1 MGHLPASEVCILSW
15 HCLSLDIKTPSNS
28 EAGLSLQVYEMQ
40 CAQQQ
45 QQQSTIFTVVGGRM
59 VSSGSPMP
67 LNGQQLMMQLDGI
80 TSAMTGMSVQEE
92 AMDSSTSEEEDSPFS
107 QASRRKDPVYLAS
120 MAAHSLPSSQELER
134 HHLDQLQQQQ
144 EQQQHLEQQQLEYQL
159 QLMHLQQQHQQFPL
173 HQPQSCPPVSDHQVP
188 DMETSSL
195 NMNLPIDSDFHCGS
209 GRVLKRPD
217 LLPLG
222 NFF

>member
-1 MGHLPASEVCILSW
+1 MGSAEGAVTMEAASAQG
-15 HCLSLDIKTPSNS
+15 SLLNK
-28 EAGLSLQVYEMQ
+28 VYEMQ

-67 LNGQQLMMQLDGI
+67 LNGQQLMMQMDGI

-107 QASRRKDPVYLAS
+107 QASRRRDPVYLAS

-134 HHLDQLQQQQ
+134 HHLDQLQQQ
-144 EQQQHLEQQQLEYQL
+144 LEQQQLEYQL
-159 QLMHLQQQHQQFPL
+159 QLMHLQQQHQQLPL
-173 HQPQSCPPVSDHQVP
+173 HQPENCPP
-188 DMETSSL
+188 
-195 NMNLPIDSDFHCGS
+195 
-209 GRVLKRPD
+209 
-217 LLPLG
+217 
-222 NFF
+222 

>member
-1 MGHLPASEVCILSW
+1 MGSAEGAVTMEAASAQG
-15 HCLSLDIKTPSNS
+15 SLLNK
-28 EAGLSLQVYEMQ
+28 VYEMQ

-67 LNGQQLMMQLDGI
+67 LNGQQLMMQMDGI

-92 AMDSSTSEEEDSPFS
+92 AMDSSTSEEEESPFS
-107 QASRRKDPVYLAS
+107 QASRRRDPVYLAS

-134 HHLDQLQQQQ
+134 QHLD
-144 EQQQHLEQQQLEYQL
+144 QQQLEYQL
-159 QLMHLQQQHQQFPL
+159 QLMHLQQQHQQLPL
-173 HQPQSCPPVSDHQVP
+173 HQPENCPAVSDHQVP

-195 NMNLPIDSDFHCGS
+195 NMNLPIDRSSHCGS

>member
-1 MGHLPASEVCILSW
+1 MGSAGGAATMEAASAQG
-15 HCLSLDIKTPSNS
+15 SLLNK
-28 EAGLSLQVYEMQ
+28 VYEMQ

-80 TSAMTGMSVQEE
+80 TSAMTGTSVQEE
-92 AMDSSTSEEEDSPFS
+92 AMDSSTSEEEESPFS
-107 QASRRKDPVYLAS
+107 QASRRRDPVYLAS

-144 EQQQHLEQQQLEYQL
+144 EQKQHL
-159 QLMHLQQQHQQFPL
+159 PL

>member
-1 MGHLPASEVCILSW
+1 MGSAEGAATMEAASAQG
-15 HCLSLDIKTPSNS
+15 SLLNK
-28 EAGLSLQVYEMQ
+28 VYEMQ

-92 AMDSSTSEEEDSPFS
+92 AMDSSTSEEEESPFS
-107 QASRRKDPVYLAS
+107 QASRRRDPVYLAS

-144 EQQQHLEQQQLEYQL
+144 EQQQHLEQQ
-159 QLMHLQQQHQQFPL
+159 HQQLPL
-173 HQPQSCPPVSDHQVP
+173 HQPESCPAVSDHQVP

-195 NMNLPIDSDFHCGS
+195 NMNLPMDSDFHCGS
-209 GRVLKRPD
+209 GRLLKRPD

>member
-1 MGHLPASEVCILSW
+1 MGSAEGAVTMEAASAQG
-15 HCLSLDIKTPSNS
+15 SLLNK
-28 EAGLSLQVYEMQ
+28 VYEMQ

-92 AMDSSTSEEEDSPFS
+92 AMDSSTSEEEESPFS
-107 QASRRKDPVYLAS
+107 QASRRRDPVYLAS

-144 EQQQHLEQQQLEYQL
+144 LEYQL
-159 QLMHLQQQHQQFPL
+159 QLMHLQQQHQQLPL
-173 HQPQSCPPVSDHQVP
+173 HQPENCPAVSDHQVP

-195 NMNLPIDSDFHCGS
+195 NMNLPIDRSSHCSS

>member
-1 MGHLPASEVCILSW
+1 MGSAEGAATMEAASAQG
-15 HCLSLDIKTPSNS
+15 SLLNK
-28 EAGLSLQVYEMQ
+28 VYEMQ

-67 LNGQQLMMQLDGI
+67 LNGQQLMMQLGGI
-80 TSAMTGMSVQEE
+80 TSAMTGMSVHEE
-92 AMDSSTSEEEDSPFS
+92 AMDSSTSEEEESPFS
-107 QASRRKDPVYLAS
+107 QASRRRDPVYLAS

-144 EQQQHLEQQQLEYQL
+144 EQQQHLEYQL
-159 QLMHLQQQHQQFPL
+159 QLMHLQQQHQQLPL

-195 NMNLPIDSDFHCGS
+195 NMNLPIDRSSHKC
-209 GRVLKRPD
+209 
-217 LLPLG
+217 LLPLY
-222 NFF
+222 

>member
-1 MGHLPASEVCILSW
+1 
-15 HCLSLDIKTPSNS
+15 
-28 EAGLSLQVYEMQ
+28 
-40 CAQQQ
+40 
-45 QQQSTIFTVVGGRM
+45 
-59 VSSGSPMP
+59 
-67 LNGQQLMMQLDGI
+67 MMQLDGI

-107 QASRRKDPVYLAS
+107 QASRRRDPVYLAS

-134 HHLDQLQQQQ
+134 HHLEQL
-144 EQQQHLEQQQLEYQL
+144 QLEYQL
-159 QLMHLQQQHQQFPL
+159 QLMHLQQQHQQLPL
-173 HQPQSCPPVSDHQVP
+173 HQPESCPAVSDHQVP

>member
-1 MGHLPASEVCILSW
+1 MGSAEGAATMEAASAQG
-15 HCLSLDIKTPSNS
+15 SLLNK
-28 EAGLSLQVYEMQ
+28 VYEMQ

-92 AMDSSTSEEEDSPFS
+92 AMDSSTSEEEESPFS
-107 QASRRKDPVYLAS
+107 QASRRRDPVYLAS

-134 HHLDQLQQQQ
+134 HHLDQ
-144 EQQQHLEQQQLEYQL
+144 QQLEYQL
-159 QLMHLQQQHQQFPL
+159 QLMHLQQQHQQLPL
-173 HQPQSCPPVSDHQVP
+173 HQPQSCPAVSDHQVP

-195 NMNLPIDSDFHCGS
+195 NMNLPMDSDFHCGS

>member
-1 MGHLPASEVCILSW
+1 MGSAEGAATMEAASAQG
-15 HCLSLDIKTPSNS
+15 SLLNK
-28 EAGLSLQVYEMQ
+28 VYEMQ

-92 AMDSSTSEEEDSPFS
+92 AMDSSTSGEEESPFS
-107 QASRRKDPVYLAS
+107 QASRRRDPVYLAS

-159 QLMHLQQQHQQFPL
+159 QLMHLQQQHQQLPL
-173 HQPQSCPPVSDHQVP
+173 HQPQSCPAVSDHQVP

-195 NMNLPIDSDFHCGS
+195 NMNLPMDSDFHCGS

>member
-1 MGHLPASEVCILSW
+1 MGNNQQ
-15 HCLSLDIKTPSNS
+15 TF
-28 EAGLSLQVYEMQ
+28 QVYEMQ

-107 QASRRKDPVYLAS
+107 QASRRRDPVYLAS

-159 QLMHLQQQHQQFPL
+159 QLMHLQQQHQQLPL
-173 HQPQSCPPVSDHQVP
+173 HQPQSCPAVSDHQVP

-195 NMNLPIDSDFHCGS
+195 NMNLPIDRSSHKC
-209 GRVLKRPD
+209 
-217 LLPLG
+217 LLPLY
-222 NFF
+222 

>member
-1 MGHLPASEVCILSW
+1 MGSAEGAATMEAASAQG
-15 HCLSLDIKTPSNS
+15 SLLNK
-28 EAGLSLQVYEMQ
+28 VYEMQ

-92 AMDSSTSEEEDSPFS
+92 AMDSSTSEEEESPFS
-107 QASRRKDPVYLAS
+107 QASRRRDPVYLAS

-144 EQQQHLEQQQLEYQL
+144 EQQQQLEYQL
-159 QLMHLQQQHQQFPL
+159 QLMHLHQQHQQLPL

-195 NMNLPIDSDFHCGS
+195 NMNLPIDRSSHKC
-209 GRVLKRPD
+209 
-217 LLPLG
+217 LLPLY
-222 NFF
+222 